1 MARILLVDDDKGALA
16 TTRRA
21 LEMDGHTIAA
31 CEDGADALAAL
42 RSGEPYDALV
52 TDMQLPG
59 LDGLALATQA
69 HTLNPALRIVMISGH
84 ASALED
90 AMKRAIPNARAL
102 AKPFSIE
109 QIRSAVR
116 ASLAG

>member
-21 LEMDGHTIAA
+21 LEMDGHTITAW
-31 CEDGADALAAL
+31 EDGAEALADL
-42 RSGEPYDALV
+42 RSGAGYEVLV

-59 LDGLALATQA
+59 LDGLGLATRA
-69 HTLNPALRIVMISGH
+69 RALRPNLAIVMISGH
-84 ASALED
+84 ASVLED
-90 AMKRAIPNARAL
+90 AMKRAIPRARTL
-102 AKPFSIE
+102 VKPFSIE

-116 ASLAG
+116 AALAG

>member
-21 LEMDGHTIAA
+21 LEMDGHTITT

-42 RSGEPYDALV
+42 ASAPAFDALV

-69 HTLNPALRIVMISGH
+69 HAANPALRILMISGH
-84 ASALED
+84 ASVLES
-90 AMKRAIPNARAL
+90 AGKQGIPNARTL
-102 AKPFSIE
+102 AKPFSID
-109 QIRSAVR
+109 QIRMAVR
-116 ASLAG
+116 AALAG

>member
-21 LEMDGHTIAA
+21 LEMDGHTIAT
-31 CEDGADALAAL
+31 CEDGADALGVL
-42 RSGEPYDALV
+42 RSGQAFDALV

-69 HTLNPALRIVMISGH
+69 HKLNPGLRIVMISGH
-84 ASALED
+84 ASVLED
-90 AMKRAIPNARAL
+90 AMKRAIPKSRTL
-102 AKPFSIE
+102 AKPFSID
-109 QIRSAVR
+109 QIRSVVR
-116 ASLAG
+116 AALGG